1 MLVNSA
7 WTHSGKGKVNGYV
20 ESFNGTLADEL
31 LEREIFYTLYEAKV
45 MIERWRVQYNTI
57 RPHIALGYRPPAP
70 EAIATWLPDSGA
82 TPLRLPAM
90 SEQEQ
95 TLT

>member
-1 MLVNSA
+1 M
-7 WTHSGKGKVNGYV
+7 

-57 RPHIALGYRPPAP
+57 RPHSALGYRPPAP
-70 EAIATWLPDSGA
+70 EAIFAAEAGA
-82 TPLRLPAM
+82 AQRSPPQQPIEHL
-90 SEQEQ
+90 EE
-95 TLT
+95 LT